1 MSRAA
6 TDPAIA
12 GVPPLSREEA
22 RGLLD
27 EALAM
32 SAAEQTVAILEARD
46 ENLTRFANNEIHQN
60 VCSRRHTLTVQ
71 AVVGRRSGTA
81 STERLDSSG
90 LRQVAD
96 RALALARL
104 SPEDEGLPGPGDPS
118 EPESG
123 PPSEPPSRPDGGF
136 VPATAACTPEERA
149 AAVGPI
155 TMAAAARGFNAAGAL
170 TTAASVLAVANT
182 RGRFAF
188 HADTYSR
195 FTCTV
200 RAPDSSGWVDRH
212 RRDWRALEAETL
224 GGIALDKAE
233 RSRDPGEIP
242 PGRYTVILEPAAVA
256 ELVAFLAW
264 LGLGAQSEQEGRSFL
279 SGRMGERITG
289 AGVTLV
295 DDAFDRRSF
304 GRPFD
309 HEGTPR
315 RRVTLIEGGIA
326 RAVVH
331 DRRTALAAG
340 TGSTGHASPPP
351 AVEGPIPYD
360 LVLASGDRT
369 MDQLIAST
377 DHGILVTRFWYNRV
391 VDARR
396 TLITGMTRDGT
407 FLIEGG
413 RLTRGLRNLRF
424 NESVLEVLERTE
436 GVGRD
441 AEPSVFNHVGSC
453 VVVPALRV
461 RDFHFTGVTRF

>member
-1 MSRAA
+1 MSPTGAE
-6 TDPAIA
+6 PVLA
-12 GVPPLSREEA
+12 GVPPLSRDEA

-27 EALAM
+27 EALGM
-32 SAAEQTVAILEARD
+32 SAAEQTLAVLESRD
-46 ENLTRFANNEIHQN
+46 ESLTRFANNEIHQN
-60 VCSRRHTLTVQ
+60 VSSRRHTLTVQ
-71 AVVGRRSGTA
+71 AMVGRRSGTA
-81 STERLDSSG
+81 STDRLDSSA

-104 SPEDEGLPGPGDPS
+104 SPEDAGLPGPGAPSDP
-118 EPESG
+118 PAA
-123 PPSEPPSRPDGGF
+123 PIDRF

-149 AAVGPI
+149 AAVGGV
-155 TMAAAARGFNAAGAL
+155 TRRVATRGCNAAGAL
-170 TTAASVLAVANT
+170 TTAAGVLAVANT
-182 RGRFAF
+182 AGRFAY

-200 RAPDSSGWVDRH
+200 RAADSSGWVDRH
-212 RRDWRALEAETL
+212 RRDWRALEPETL

-233 RSRDPGEIP
+233 RSRDPGEVP
-242 PGRYTVILEPAAVA
+242 PGRYTVVLEPAAVA
-256 ELVAFLAW
+256 DLVTFLAW
-264 LGLGAQSEQEGRSFL
+264 LGLGAMSEQEGRSFL
-279 SGRMGERITG
+279 SGRIGERITG

-295 DDAFDRRSF
+295 DDAFDPRSF

-315 RRVTLIEGGIA
+315 RRMTLIDGGIA

-340 TGSTGHASPPP
+340 TESTGHATPPP

-360 LVLASGDRT
+360 LVLAGGDRSLE
-369 MDQLIAST
+369 QLVAST
-377 DHGILVTRFWYNRV
+377 DRGILVTRFWYNRV

-413 RLTRGLRNLRF
+413 RVTRGLKNLRF
-424 NESVLEVLERTE
+424 NESVLEVLERAD
-436 GVGRD
+436 GIGRD
-441 AEPSVFNHVGSC
+441 AEPTVFDHVGSC

-461 RDFHFTGVTRF
+461 RDFQFTGVTRF